1 MKKLKDWIDKAS
13 DIGAY
18 LSGLFMILIV
28 LLIIVEIILR
38 TFFKTSTLIA
48 DEYSAYFFV
57 VVVMLGIPYT
67 LKENGHIRI
76 SLLTSRFPEKLRMV
90 FEVLAILIALSL
102 SLFVL
107 YHSVLMAY
115 DAYTLEMTADSIAET
130 PIYIPQLVIPIG
142 FLLFSL
148 QFISELIKRF
158 LK

>member
-1 MKKLKDWIDKAS
+1 MKKLIKWIDKAS

-28 LLIIVEIILR
+28 LLILVEIFLR

-67 LKENGHIRI
+67 LRENGHIRI
-76 SLLTSRFPEKLRMV
+76 SLVTSRLPEKIRKF
-90 FEVLAILIALSL
+90 FEILAILIALFL
-102 SLFVL
+102 CIFIC
-107 YHSVLMAY
+107 YHAILMVY
-115 DAYTLEMTADSIAET
+115 DAYSLEMTADSIAET

-142 FLLFSL
+142 FILFAL
-148 QFISELIKRF
+148 QFISEL
-158 LK
+158 LKKVLK

>member
-1 MKKLKDWIDKAS
+1 MKKFKNWIDKAS

-28 LLIIVEIILR
+28 LLIITEIILR

-67 LKENGHIRI
+67 LKENGHIKI
-76 SLLTSRFPEKLRMV
+76 TLITSRLSKKLRLF
-90 FEVLAILIALSL
+90 FEVGAILIALSL
-102 SLFVL
+102 SLFIL
-107 YHSVLMAY
+107 YHSVLMVY
-115 DAYTLEMTADSIAET
+115 DAYSLEMTADSIAET
-130 PIYIPQLVIPIG
+130 PIFIPQFVIPIG

-148 QFISELIKRF
+148 QFISELLKRF
-158 LK
+158 IK